1 MGFSDNLECFN
12 GLGDNKQFEV
22 CMKKEKELKIKVN
35 WWLLILGIIGFVGCV
50 VFFAILQK

>member
-1 MGFSDNLECFN
+1 
-12 GLGDNKQFEV
+12 
-22 CMKKEKELKIKVN
+22 MKKEKELKIKVN